1 MGSMMYTSVHSS
13 HFLNACILS
22 TLSITGIP
30 LRIDLSRGSNSD
42 AFLMSKIEFVLFG
55 YGGDIY

>member
-1 MGSMMYTSVHSS
+1 
-13 HFLNACILS
+13 LNACILS

-30 LRIDLSRGSNSD
+30 LRIDLSRGPNSD